1 MFLTLGRMHL
11 RTWLQHNAIPKPW
24 LVATGL
30 LAAGSSSDRLPDAP
44 SLTWPSVFAPVAQQA
59 EAVLELFLGKQ
70 QMVYASST
78 LQRGSWA
85 ELVRLEWEVAAAL
98 GLSLALVVLLA
109 LRCCRRRA
117 ARPPVPIAAA

>member
-1 MFLTLGRMHL
+1 MHL
-11 RTWLQHNAIPKPW
+11 RSWLQYNAIPEPW

-30 LAAGSSSDRLPDAP
+30 LAAGSSSNRLPDAP
-44 SLTWPSVFAPVAQQA
+44 SLTWPSVFAPAAQQA
-59 EAVLELFLGKQ
+59 AAAVLEKFFGKPQ
-70 QMVYASST
+70 TVYASST